1 MVFGSIDLKIIQPYY
16 KNMSKVAV
24 NIPED
29 EKSIVDRF
37 VEKIPGYKNRS
48 DFIRKA
54 LRNEMERD
62 YEALEVLAGS
72 VTHEEAEKARER
84 IREMKEGDIEAQKRD
99 DIGH

>member
-1 MVFGSIDLKIIQPYY
+1 
-16 KNMSKVAV
+16 MSKVAV
-24 NIPED
+24 NIPDD

-62 YEALEVLAGS
+62 YNTLEELAGS
-72 VTHEEAEKARER
+72 WSDEDAERARER
-84 IREMKEGDIEAQKRD
+84 IRKMDKEDIEAQKRD
-99 DIGH
+99 DT

>member
-1 MVFGSIDLKIIQPYY
+1 
-16 KNMSKVAV
+16 MSKVAV

-62 YEALEVLAGS
+62 YEALEDLAGS

-84 IREMKEGDIEAQKRD
+84 IRAMEEEDIETQKRD

>member
-1 MVFGSIDLKIIQPYY
+1 
-16 KNMSKVAV
+16 MSKVAV
-24 NIPED
+24 NIPDE
-29 EKSIVDRF
+29 EKSIVDKF

-62 YEALEVLAGS
+62 YNTLEDLAGS
-72 VTHEEAEKARER
+72 WSDEEADKAREKV
-84 IREMKEGDIEAQKRD
+84 RELDEEDIEAQKRD